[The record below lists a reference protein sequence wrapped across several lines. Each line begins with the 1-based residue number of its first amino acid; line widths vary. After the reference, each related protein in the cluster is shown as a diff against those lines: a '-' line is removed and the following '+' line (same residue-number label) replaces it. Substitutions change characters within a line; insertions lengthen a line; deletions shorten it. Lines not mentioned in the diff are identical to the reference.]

1 MCISSERTVFSLL
14 NDVFNTVYTLLVYML
29 EQSPKHSTL
38 RTMKYTMYTIHHSLV
53 QCTNKSKY
61 ILNEYYS
68 SIKLSST
75 CVNIELD

>member
-1 MCISSERTVFSLL
+1 MCISSERTVFFSLL

-29 EQSPKHSTL
+29 EQSSKHSTL
-38 RTMKYTMYTIHHSLV
+38 STMKYTMYTIHHSLV
-53 QCTNKSKY
+53 QCTKY